1 MLVQSDSPSSVDEV
15 PNVYRRLHGDCDGVM
30 IEYWGHTAL
39 DYILLKH
46 SVNAVLNDLDHLA
59 ILEVFYSIFGG

>member
-15 PNVYRRLHGDCDGVM
+15 PNVYRRLHGDCDGM
-30 IEYWGHTAL
+30 TIEYCV
-39 DYILLKH
+39 LLKR
-46 SVNAVLNDLDHLA
+46 SGCGLMTDNLDHLA